1 VQTLPTDLTSAH
13 QKIILLSRENEY
25 LKEQLRLTVS
35 RLFGRSS
42 EKRPVESPLAQILL
56 FPKVEMSNEPAKTER
71 IEYTRKKPQSIE
83 GKLPEG
89 TRFPE
94 NLPREETIIDEGEG
108 EIAFEKITERLAAK
122 KNPFYI
128 KRIVRRIRKV
138 DGRLKSPQLPPAV
151 IEGTTVDIS
160 FLVYL
165 LIAKYVWHLPLYRQE
180 QILKAQGIKISRDTL
195 IRYVIAIAS
204 LLKPIYQAL
213 GVKLF
218 EGSHLFG
225 DETPVLVG
233 KEAKGKKSYTESWFW
248 AFLGDSGCAFYH
260 APSRAFKEV
269 APLLASYSGY
279 LQSDGYNV
287 YEKLSREYPEITLVG
302 CWAHARRKFTDAE
315 KGGNAPEATEAMR
328 YIRALYRVEARIRK
342 KELKP
347 PDILKLRQRFSR
359 KVLLLFN
366 RWLKAKASD
375 PNLLPKSLFAV
386 AINYSLKRW
395 QQLCLYTT
403 NPALAIDSNAVERE
417 IRPIALGKKNWLFCA
432 SETGAEA
439 SAIIYSL
446 IASCRLAKIDPFDYF
461 IDILDRISSHPASM
475 VIDLIPARWSN
486 TIKTLKLAAAA

>member
-1 VQTLPTDLTSAH
+1 MQKLPTDLSSAH
-13 QKIILLSRENEY
+13 QKIISQTREIEY
-25 LKEQLRLTVS
+25 LKEQLRLTRI
-35 RLFGRSS
+35 RLFGKSS
-42 EKRPVESPLAQILL
+42 EKRPIESPQAQVLL
-56 FPKVEMSNEPAKTER
+56 FPKEETPTEPAKTEK
-71 IEYTRKKPQSIE
+71 IEYSRKKPQSIE

-108 EIAFEKITERLAAK
+108 ELVFEKITERLAAK
-122 KNPFYI
+122 KNPFYVQ
-128 KRIVRRIRKV
+128 RIVRRIRKV
-138 DGRLKSPQLPPAV
+138 GGSLKSPALPPTV

-195 IRYVIAIAS
+195 IRYVIALAS

-213 GVKLF
+213 GAALF
-218 EGSHLFG
+218 EGKHLFG

-233 KEAKGKKSYTESWFW
+233 KKSLEKKRYTESWFW

-269 APLLASYSGY
+269 APLLSSYSGY
-279 LQSDGYNV
+279 MQSDGYNV
-287 YEKLSREYPEITLVG
+287 YEKLSRDYPEITLVS
-302 CWAHARRKFTDAE
+302 CWAHARRKFIEAE
-315 KGGNAPEATEAMR
+315 KGGNAPEATEALR
-328 YIRALYRVEARIRK
+328 YIRALYKVEARIRER
-342 KELKP
+342 ELKP

-359 KVLLLFN
+359 KILRLFE
-366 RWLKAKASD
+366 RWLKSKASD
-375 PNLLPKSLFAV
+375 PNLLPKTLFGV

-403 NPALAIDSNAVERE
+403 NPVLAIDSNAVERE

-432 SETGAEA
+432 SETGAET

-446 IASCRLAKIDPFDYF
+446 IASCRLAKIDPSDYLT
-461 IDILDRISSHPASM
+461 DVLDRISSYPASK
-475 VIDLIPARWSN
+475 VLDLIPSRWSN
-486 TIKTLKLAAAA
+486 TINNLSVDAAA